1 MLSNKKTEEKPC
13 NSIDTLIGSKTELKG
28 DLVFTGGLRVDGRVR
43 GNITA
48 QGDGSSMVVVS
59 EQGSVDGSID
69 VPHIA
74 INGVVNGNLKSSV
87 AVELQ
92 ANARISGD
100 VTYKTLRMELGAVV
114 NGKLVC
120 ETAPAAGSASD
131 PTPLSVAS
139 SQ

>member
-1 MLSNKKTEEKPC
+1 MLNKKTDEKPC

-28 DLVFTGGLRVDGRVR
+28 DLSFSGGLRVDGRVR

-74 INGVVNGNLKSSV
+74 INGVVNGNLKSSG

-92 ANARISGD
+92 ANARVSGD
-100 VTYKTLRMELGAVV
+100 VTYKSLRMELGAVV

-120 ETAPAAGSASD
+120 ETTPSVRAVESAPAALNASGGS
-131 PTPLSVAS
+131 
-139 SQ
+139 

>member
-1 MLSNKKTEEKPC
+1 MLSKKTDEKPC

-28 DLVFTGGLRVDGRVR
+28 DLSFTGGLRVDGRVR

-74 INGVVNGNLKSSV
+74 INGVVNGNLKSSG

-92 ANARISGD
+92 ANARVSGD
-100 VTYKTLRMELGAVV
+100 VTYKSLRMELGAVV

-120 ETAPAAGSASD
+120 ETTPAVRAVEPASAAVSAAGAS
-131 PTPLSVAS
+131 
-139 SQ
+139 